1 MAGDA
6 RTGSACPR
14 SDEYCSAEMSFE
26 IDGREFSNERRR
38 SRVRPSKSDALSET
52 GMRFG
57 GYLPPTAAAAMAS
70 VGGDGF
76 YRDCRPVG
84 GLAGAGGNAF
94 FNDAV
99 ALLKICSCFLN
110 RSANRCRKGL
120 LRAPAVSGAASYPCA
135 SRRMWL

>member
-14 SDEYCSAEMSFE
+14 SDEYCSAEMSLE

-70 VGGDGF
+70 VGG
-76 YRDCRPVG
+76 PMASIATA
-84 GLAGAGGNAF
+84 GLS
-94 FNDAV
+94 V
-99 ALLKICSCFLN
+99 ASLEQGETHFSTMP
-110 RSANRCRKGL
+110 S
-120 LRAPAVSGAASYPCA
+120 PS
-135 SRRMWL
+135 

>member
-6 RTGSACPR
+6 RAGSACPR

-70 VGGDGF
+70 VGGPMASN
-76 YRDCRPVG
+76 CRS
-84 GLAGAGGNAF
+84 
-94 FNDAV
+94 V
-99 ALLKICSCFLN
+99 ASLEQGETHFSTMP
-110 RSANRCRKGL
+110 S
-120 LRAPAVSGAASYPCA
+120 PS
-135 SRRMWL
+135 